1 MAGEFSISNVHVA
14 AMAGAMQAGA
24 LKRVEDD
31 WAPDPQMAMTLE
43 DFQKEMDS
51 SGHVVGEGY
60 DDCPLCQRTAQL
72 LPDLLM
78 QLMAAPQE
86 QNGFVA

>member
-1 MAGEFSISNVHVA
+1 MAGEFSLSNVHA
-14 AMAGAMQAGA
+14 AALAGAMQAGA
-24 LKRVEDD
+24 LKRVEDS
-31 WAPDPQMAMTLE
+31 WAPDPQMAMSLE
-43 DFQKEMDS
+43 DFQREMDA

-60 DDCPLCQRTAQL
+60 DDCPLCQRTAQM

-78 QLMAAPQE
+78 QVMAPQE